1 MQGTYI
7 EVVQYLTEQNSIK
20 PDRVWEV
27 KEHKEKRSLSANAYF
42 HVLVD
47 KIRQKVGLSMAHVKN
62 RMIADY
68 GQIQYLPDGE
78 PMYYKTTAPEEFM
91 LELETVHTKLV
102 KVSADRD
109 KTVYFYRVYRPS
121 HTYNS
126 AEFSQLIDGT
136 VQEAKQLGIETL
148 PPEEIRRM
156 VNALENKGLQNTE
169 SS

>member
-7 EVVQYLTEQNSIK
+7 EVVQYLKEQNQLK

-47 KIRQKVGLSMAHVKN
+47 EIRQELGLSMTYVKN
-62 RMIADY
+62 KLIADY

-91 LELETVHTKLV
+91 MEFEPVHTKLV
-102 KVSADRD
+102 KVSADKD

-126 AEFSQLIDGT
+126 AEFSKLIDGT
-136 VQEAKQLGIETL
+136 IQEAKQLDIETL
-148 PPEEIRRM
+148 PENEIRRM
-156 VNALENKGLQNTE
+156 INALKNKGVQD
-169 SS
+169 S